1 MPTWASSVGVN
12 PLRDF
17 GFILKD
23 LTRRYVLRFE
33 QRARAISLTLPQ
45 CKVLVRLDR
54 NQGISQTRLAEL
66 SDLDPM
72 TIVRILD
79 HMESEELLER
89 KQDPTDRRARCLYL
103 TARAK
108 PLLDE
113 ITRLSVLTR
122 DELFAGISRTERDEF
137 LSVLGRIY
145 QNSLALEEAP
155 ARETLTE

>member
-1 MPTWASSVGVN
+1 VPNKAWGEGVN
-12 PLRDF
+12 PVRDF

-54 NQGISQTRLAEL
+54 NQGISQARLAEL
-66 SDLDPM
+66 ADLDPM
-72 TIVRILD
+72 SIVRILD
-79 HMESEELLER
+79 HMESEEVLER
-89 KQDPTDRRARCLYL
+89 KPDPSDRRARRLYL
-103 TARAK
+103 TPRAK

-113 ITRLSVLTR
+113 ITRLSALTR

-145 QNSLALEEAP
+145 QNSLAVEDAP
-155 ARETLTE
+155 ARETVTE

>member
-1 MPTWASSVGVN
+1 MN

-23 LTRRYVLRFE
+23 LSRRYVLRFE
-33 QRARAISLTLPQ
+33 ERARAISLTLPQ

-54 NQGISQTRLAEL
+54 NEGISQARLAEL
-66 SDLDPM
+66 ADLDPM

-79 HMESEELLER
+79 HMEAEGLLER
-89 KQDPTDRRARCLYL
+89 KQDPSDRRARRLFL
-103 TARAK
+103 TPRAK

-113 ITRLSVLTR
+113 ITRLSSLTR
-122 DELFAGISRTERDEF
+122 EELFAGISRQERDEF

-145 QNSLALEEAP
+145 QNSLALEAAS
-155 ARETLTE
+155 AREPMTE